1 MLRIGVI
8 GEASELVKLCA
19 SIEAIEYI
27 KPKIRIDSIIGV
39 GTGST
44 VNFFINELAKI
55 RHLFKGAVSS
65 SDASTKLLESHDIEV
80 YELNDVNEILIYVD
94 GADEVDTSHNL
105 IKGGGGAHTRE
116 KIVASASN
124 EFVCIVD
131 ESKLVNL
138 LGNFPLPVEVII
150 KSRSYVAREI
160 VKIGGSPELRKNF
173 VTDQGNQIL
182 DVKDL
187 TIENPLDLE
196 KRINLIPGV
205 LDNGLFANCKPQK
218 VIVGKD

>member
-1 MLRIGVI
+1 M
-8 GEASELVKLCA
+8 SNSKLNA

-65 SDASTKLLESHDIEV
+65 SDASTKLLEGHDIEV
-80 YELNDVNEILIYVD
+80 YELNDVNEILVYVD

-218 VIVGKD
+218 FIVGKD

>member
-1 MLRIGVI
+1 M
-8 GEASELVKLCA
+8 SNSKLNA
-19 SIEAIEYI
+19 SIEAIDYL
-27 KPKIRIDSIIGV
+27 KPKIDTNSIIGV

-44 VNFFINELAKI
+44 VNYFIDELAKI
-55 RHLFKGAVSS
+55 KHIFKGAVSS
-65 SDASTKLLESHDIEV
+65 SEASTQLLEKCGIEV
-80 YELNDVNEILIYVD
+80 FELNDVNEILVYVD

-131 ESKLVNL
+131 ESKLVKT
-138 LGNFPLPVEVII
+138 LGNFPLPVEAMI

-160 VKIGGSPELRKNF
+160 VKIGGLPELRKDF
-173 VTDQGNQIL
+173 LTDQGNQIL
-182 DVKDL
+182 DIKDL
-187 TIENPLDLE
+187 AIDDPLDLE
-196 KRINLIPGV
+196 QRINLIPGV

>member
-1 MLRIGVI
+1 M
-8 GEASELVKLCA
+8 SKSKLNA

-187 TIENPLDLE
+187 TIENPLHLE

>member
-1 MLRIGVI
+1 M
-8 GEASELVKLCA
+8 SNSKLNA

-27 KPKIRIDSIIGV
+27 KPKIDMNSIIGV

-44 VNFFINELAKI
+44 VNYFIQELAKI
-55 RHLFKGAVSS
+55 KHMFKGAVSS
-65 SDASTKLLESHDIEV
+65 SEASTELLEKSGIEV
-80 YELNDVNEILIYVD
+80 FELNDVNEILVYVD

-131 ESKLVNL
+131 ESKLVKT
-138 LGNFPLPVEVII
+138 LGNFPIPVEAMI

-160 VKIGGSPELRKNF
+160 VKIGGLPELRKDF
-173 VTDQGNQIL
+173 LTDQGNQIL
-182 DVKDL
+182 DIKDL
-187 TIENPLDLE
+187 AIDDPLDLE
-196 KRINLIPGV
+196 QRINLIPGV

>member
-1 MLRIGVI
+1 M
-8 GEASELVKLCA
+8 SNSKLNA

-27 KPKIRIDSIIGV
+27 KPKIDMNSIIGV

-44 VNFFINELAKI
+44 VNYFIQELAKI
-55 RHLFKGAVSS
+55 KHMFKGAVSS
-65 SDASTKLLESHDIEV
+65 SEASTELLEKSGIEV
-80 YELNDVNEILIYVD
+80 FELNDVNEILVYVD
-94 GADEVDTSHNL
+94 GADEVDTSHHL

-131 ESKLVNL
+131 ESKLVKT
-138 LGNFPLPVEVII
+138 LGNFPLPVEAMI

-160 VKIGGSPELRKNF
+160 VKIGGLPELRKDF
-173 VTDQGNQIL
+173 LTDQGNQIL
-182 DVKDL
+182 DIKDL
-187 TIENPLDLE
+187 AIDDPLDLE
-196 KRINLIPGV
+196 QRINLIPGV

>member
-1 MLRIGVI
+1 M
-8 GEASELVKLCA
+8 SKSKLNA

-173 VTDQGNQIL
+173 VTDQGNQVL

-187 TIENPLDLE
+187 TIKNPLDLE
-196 KRINLIPGV
+196 KKINLIPGV
-205 LDNGLFANCKPQK
+205 LDNNHTRKITIIIGKGFMIPESPELFD
-218 VIVGKD
+218 GG

>member
-1 MLRIGVI
+1 M
-8 GEASELVKLCA
+8 SKSKLNA

-173 VTDQGNQIL
+173 VTAEMNAGHGGKSGRDGAIEEIAL
-182 DVKDL
+182 DYA
-187 TIENPLDLE
+187 
-196 KRINLIPGV
+196 
-205 LDNGLFANCKPQK
+205 FALKISK
-218 VIVGKD
+218 KKIVFKS

>member
-1 MLRIGVI
+1 M
-8 GEASELVKLCA
+8 SNSKLNA

-27 KPKIRIDSIIGV
+27 KPKIDMNSIIGV

-44 VNFFINELAKI
+44 VNYFIEELAKI
-55 RHLFKGAVSS
+55 KHIFKGAVSS
-65 SDASTKLLESHDIEV
+65 SEASTQLLEKFGIDV
-80 YELNDVNEILIYVD
+80 FELNDVNEILVYVD
-94 GADEVDTSHNL
+94 GADEVDTDHHL

-131 ESKLVNL
+131 KSKLVKT
-138 LGNFPLPVEVII
+138 LGNFPLPVEVMI

-160 VKIGGSPELRKNF
+160 VKIGGLPELRKGF
-173 VTDQGNQIL
+173 LTDQGNQIL
-182 DVKDL
+182 DIKDL
-187 TIENPLDLE
+187 KIDNPSQLE
-196 KRINLIPGV
+196 QKINLIPGV
-205 LDNGLFANCKPQK
+205 LDNGIFANCKPQK

>member
-1 MLRIGVI
+1 M
-8 GEASELVKLCA
+8 SNSKLNA

-27 KPKIRIDSIIGV
+27 KPKIDMNSIIGV

-44 VNFFINELAKI
+44 VNYFIQELAKI
-55 RHLFKGAVSS
+55 KHMFKGAVSS
-65 SDASTKLLESHDIEV
+65 SEASTELLEKSGIEV
-80 YELNDVNEILIYVD
+80 FELNDVNEILVYVD

-131 ESKLVNL
+131 KSKLVKT
-138 LGNFPLPVEVII
+138 LGNFPLPVEAMI

-160 VKIGGSPELRKNF
+160 VKIGGLPELRKDF
-173 VTDQGNQIL
+173 LTDQGNQIL
-182 DVKDL
+182 DIKDL
-187 TIENPLDLE
+187 EIDDPLDLE
-196 KRINLIPGV
+196 QRINLIPGV

>member
-1 MLRIGVI
+1 M
-8 GEASELVKLCA
+8 SKSKLNA

-116 KIVASASN
+116 QIVASASN

-138 LGNFPLPVEVII
+138 FGNFSLPVEVII

>member
-1 MLRIGVI
+1 M
-8 GEASELVKLCA
+8 SKSKLNA

-131 ESKLVNL
+131 KSKLVNL

-160 VKIGGSPELRKNF
+160 VKIGRLPELRKNF